1 MKELE
6 NDIIVSTRGLT
17 KIYGQTAALKDA
29 DITIRHGDIYG
40 LVGNNGAGK
49 TTLLKMLAGIVT
61 PTKGSFT
68 LLSAGNESEYRRAR
82 RRTGAII
89 ETPGFFPKMTVRQN
103 LEYYRI
109 QRGIPGKG
117 VVDKALKEVNL
128 SYAAGKKFDALSLG
142 MKQRLG
148 LALALMGE
156 PEVLIL
162 DEPINGLDPT
172 GIIEIRNLLL
182 KLNQEK
188 GVTIL
193 ISSHILTELEN
204 IATKYG
210 FLNKGEV
217 VEQIDAETLKEKCR
231 SYLEV
236 CVTDA
241 AKYAALLEKELG
253 CINYKILPDNC
264 VHILETAEQITDYSA
279 LAVKHGIGLLSFSMK
294 EIKLENYYMNL
305 IGEAEKKAADS
316 RERV

>member
-1 MKELE
+1 MKDLE
-6 NDIIVSTRGLT
+6 NNILVSTQSLT
-17 KIYGQTAALKDA
+17 KKYGQTTALNDA
-29 DITIRHGDIYG
+29 NIIIQRGDIYG

-49 TTLLKMLAGIVT
+49 TTLLKILAGIIS
-61 PTKGSFT
+61 PTEGAFT
-68 LLSAGNESEYRRAR
+68 LLSAKNESEYRKAR
-82 RRTGAII
+82 KRIGAII
-89 ETPGFFPKMTVRQN
+89 ETPGFYPKMTVKQN

-109 QRGIPGKG
+109 QRGIPGKS
-117 VVDKALKEVNL
+117 VVDKVLKEVNL
-128 SYAAGKKFDALSLG
+128 EDASGKKFDTLSLG

-156 PEVLIL
+156 PEFLIL

-204 IATKYG
+204 IATKYC
-210 FLNKGEV
+210 FLNRGEV

-231 SYLEV
+231 NYLEIK
-236 CVTDA
+236 VTDA

-253 CINYKILPDNC
+253 CTGYKILPENC
-264 VHILETAEQITDYSA
+264 VHILEKVEQLTDYSA
-279 LAVKHGIGLLSFSMK
+279 LAMKHGIGLLSFEMK
-294 EIKLENYYMNL
+294 EIKLENYYLNL
-305 IGEAEKKAADS
+305 IGDTEKKAAGS
-316 RERV
+316 KERA

>member
-1 MKELE
+1 MKDLE
-6 NDIIVSTRGLT
+6 HNIIVSTRDLT
-17 KIYGQTAALKDA
+17 KTYGQTVALKDA

-49 TTLLKMLAGIVT
+49 TTLLKILAGIVT

-68 LLSAGNESEYRRAR
+68 LLSAGSESEYRRAR

-109 QRGIPGKG
+109 QRGIPGKE

-128 SYAAGKKFDALSLG
+128 SHAAGKKFDALSLG

-217 VEQIDAETLKEKCR
+217 VEQIDAEALKEKCR

-253 CINYKILPDNC
+253 CTNYKILPDNC
-264 VHILETAEQITDYSA
+264 IHIPDTAKQITDYSA

-305 IGEAEKKAADS
+305 IGEAEKKAVES
-316 RERV
+316 KERV